1 MCAISLLG
9 TGTPALIPKWVRTRW
24 TKVIMNKIPAFLS
37 VLALSASVT
46 LAEDKARVIVEKA
59 IRAQGGDTVL
69 AIT

>member
-1 MCAISLLG
+1 
-9 TGTPALIPKWVRTRW
+9 
-24 TKVIMNKIPAFLS
+24 MNKTPAFLS

-59 IRAQGGDTVL
+59 IQAQGGDIVL